1 MAMLSTREL
10 LELDVQTR
18 LELIDQ
24 LWESVVNDLND
35 SSKPNSL
42 PISDATRALLEE
54 RRREY
59 RADPSAAV
67 PWEDVHTRLRQLI
80 GATRPCSRSV

>member
-1 MAMLSTREL
+1 MAMPSTREL

-18 LELIDQ
+18 LKLIDE

-35 SSKPNSL
+35 PSKPNSL
-42 PISDATRALLEE
+42 PISEATRTLLEE

-59 RADPSAAV
+59 RADPSAAMH
-67 PWEDVHTRLRQLI
+67 WEDVHAQLLKLL
-80 GATRPCSRSV
+80 

>member
-1 MAMLSTREL
+1 MAMPSTREL

-35 SSKPNSL
+35 PSKPNSL

-59 RADPSAAV
+59 RADPAAAV
-67 PWEDVHTRLRQLI
+67 RWEDVHARLRQL
-80 GATRPCSRSV
+80 T

>member
-1 MAMLSTREL
+1 MPSTREL
-10 LELDVQTR
+10 LELDVDTR

-35 SSKPNSL
+35 PGKPNSL

-54 RRREY
+54 RRREDG
-59 RADPSAAV
+59 ADPAAAV
-67 PWEDVHTRLRQLI
+67 RWEDVHTRLCRLI
-80 GATRPCSRSV
+80 

>member
-1 MAMLSTREL
+1 MAMPSTREL

-35 SSKPNSL
+35 PSKPNAL

-59 RADPSAAV
+59 RADPSSAV
-67 PWEDVHTRLRQLI
+67 PWEDVHAQLLRL
-80 GATRPCSRSV
+80 V

>member
-1 MAMLSTREL
+1 MAMPSTHEL

-18 LELIDQ
+18 LKLIDE
-24 LWESVVNDLND
+24 LWESVVNDLD
-35 SSKPNSL
+35 DPSTPNSP
-42 PISDATRALLEE
+42 PISEATRALLEE

-67 PWEDVHTRLRQLI
+67 RGEDVHAQLLQLI
-80 GATRPCSRSV
+80 

>member
-1 MAMLSTREL
+1 MPSTREL

-35 SSKPNSL
+35 PSKPNAL

-54 RRREY
+54 RTREY
-59 RADPSAAV
+59 LADPSAAV
-67 PWEDVHTRLRQLI
+67 PWEDVHTRLLRLI
-80 GATRPCSRSV
+80 